1 MAIVPIFTGRVTEDG
16 RLELAADEA
25 RYRRDHLRSLAG
37 RDVEVIVRKR
47 RVKRSN
53 PQNKYLHA
61 VVFPLIADE
70 MCDSVEGVK
79 FDLMGERFGWTETK
93 GSGRAIPVR
102 PHTSE
107 MTEEECSDFIDW
119 VIPWA
124 AVTLGILV
132 PPPRKAEAA

>member
-1 MAIVPIFTGRVTEDG
+1 MAIVPIFSAHVTDDG
-16 RLELAADEA
+16 KLQLPTNEA
-25 RYRRDHLRSLAG
+25 SYRRNHLRSLAG
-37 RDVEVIVRKR
+37 KDVEVIIRKKR
-47 RVKRSN
+47 IKRSQ
-53 PQNKYLHA
+53 PQNAYLHA

-93 GSGRAIPVR
+93 GGRPIPVR

-107 MTEEECSDFIDW
+107 MTEDECSDFIDW

-124 AVTLGILV
+124 AVKLGIV
-132 PPPRKAEAA
+132 IPPPRKAEAA